1 MKYRKYLYLG
11 LLVAFAALAAP
22 KSPTNI
28 QSTGTGTTAVCFPYN
43 QIYLVQCSAAAYM
56 LWGSSA
62 AVASKTRGNASF
74 GVPLAANE
82 KAVTRSGG
90 DDNSRCVSIISD
102 SGTVDCTFWKED
114 P

>member
-28 QSTGTGTTAVCFPYN
+28 QSTGTATSAQAFPYN
-43 QIYLVQCSAAAYM
+43 QIYLVQCDAAAYM
-56 LWGSSA
+56 LWGGSTVS
-62 AVASKTRGNASF
+62 VSKTRTNASF

-82 KAVTRSGG
+82 KVVTRSGG
-90 DDNSRCVSIISD
+90 DDGSRYVSIISD
-102 SGTVDCTFWKED
+102 SGTVNCTFWKED